1 MKLDTVS
8 LPIAIGLLWMMYPV
22 LARVR
27 AQFDRQVA
35 QYTQGSAMA
44 DHGLL
49 ELIIVRMAAPTS
61 GRRV

>member
-1 MKLDTVS
+1 MSFTLLEGTVMTDQ
-8 LPIAIGLLWMMYPV
+8 PPHVVHAQ
-22 LARVR
+22 VR

-35 QYTQGSAMA
+35 HYTQGSAMA

-49 ELIIVRMAAPTS
+49 ELIVRMAGPTA